1 MEGRWNRTGIAP
13 FAYSNQ
19 NGQAKDE
26 YYFAD
31 IALRIHKNNTG
42 ITTCPMEVKYPDGNY
57 SIKAR
62 ATDVRNRFVES
73 SDVDVNI
80 DNFQP
85 FIQSVQ
91 AEISGTIIYE
101 KEWACMNCNQGG
113 GISFTGKDLETKV
126 NYQELEGG
134 MRINVLASEPLQSLS
149 LNIPELAIS
158 NQSAT
163 FSNDRTK
170 WTFMVETTAIPNETT
185 ITFQFTGMDFNGNPL
200 LALQS
205 FTNSACQTIPIRT
218 GITSWSI
225 NNLPTGMDESHSIGI
240 GCGIS
245 GGRNKSGTTLIIS
258 SDDCLTINATTTNVS
273 ETASMDGA
281 ITLIVEGGKAPY
293 QYTWENGAKS
303 SSLENLSEGQYCVTI
318 TDDSCCE
325 ENTCITVAQG
335 CMTFKITEKD
345 K

>member
-1 MEGRWNRTGIAP
+1 
-13 FAYSNQ
+13 
-19 NGQAKDE
+19 
-26 YYFAD
+26 
-31 IALRIHKNNTG
+31 
-42 ITTCPMEVKYPDGNY
+42 
-57 SIKAR
+57 
-62 ATDVRNRFVES
+62 
-73 SDVDVNI
+73 
-80 DNFQP
+80 
-85 FIQSVQ
+85 
-91 AEISGTIIYE
+91 
-101 KEWACMNCNQGG
+101 
-113 GISFTGKDLETKV
+113 
-126 NYQELEGG
+126 
-134 MRINVLASEPLQSLS
+134 
-149 LNIPELAIS
+149 
-158 NQSAT
+158 
-163 FSNDRTK
+163 
-170 WTFMVETTAIPNETT
+170 
-185 ITFQFTGMDFNGNPL
+185 MDFNGNPL